1 MFDSRKK
8 LVLALLG
15 AWIVLSAVGV
25 LLSTS
30 HVISPR
36 LEAMVSK
43 SLASDAA
50 LASLTPR
57 FQGLTGSFT
66 GTVASVEQLERAY
79 ALAEEVLP
87 MGSFQRQPA
96 GLFLP
101 PPATLPAAEEA
112 APATKPAL
120 VPAATEPVVVPQPP
134 APAVPVSSPT
144 QTVADVSEPAPPP
157 QMVASPAAPDALPVA
172 PPQPPEGA
180 GEQPVSAPAAAPG
193 NEAALASEPAAPSPQ
208 PREVDEWTG
217 TVFFAPDSSALHDS
231 QLPILRRIAEDSQSR
246 PDFRLRII
254 SFADPRGDR
263 EFNTWLSQRRGD
275 RVRNELSRLGVPLQV
290 EVAVDFESD
299 HSPVLEN
306 AEIQR
311 RVELRYIR

>member
-8 LVLALLG
+8 LVLALFG

-36 LEAMVSK
+36 LEAIVSK

-79 ALAEEVLP
+79 ALADEVLP
-87 MGSFQRQPA
+87 MGAFRRQPA
-96 GLFLP
+96 GLFVP
-101 PPATLPAAEEA
+101 PPAKLPAAEEA
-112 APATKPAL
+112 APATKPA
-120 VPAATEPVVVPQPP
+120 PAATEPAIVAQPPP
-134 APAVPVSSPT
+134 APAPPVPSPT

-157 QMVASPAAPDALPVA
+157 QIVTSPTAPDALPVSL
-172 PPQPPEGA
+172 PQQPVGA
-180 GEQPVSAPAAAPG
+180 VEQPVSPLAAVPG
-193 NEAALASEPAAPSPQ
+193 NEAALASEPAAPLPK

-217 TVFFAPDSSALHDS
+217 TVFFAPDSSTLHDS